1 MDIIDIFGDPGGFLR
16 DLQYDL
22 TAGRYRWIPLLVL
35 VVIAVWFIWY
45 FARTAHYR
53 HVTGRSYDTDHGKYH
68 RSYGEMLNYFR
79 DAEPHKMDMSGFPV
93 RSWQDTHGLIFGKY
107 GKKLVVLPTDTEAN
121 IAVFG
126 PPGSGKTAGIAI
138 ENAARFGGSV
148 LAIDIK
154 GDIYN
159 WVTGHTSR
167 KIIRFA
173 PDAENALSISAH
185 FDPLRFLR
193 RSTDA
198 TEKMVFIENM
208 ANILVPDS
216 GSSNEKYFIDTARSF
231 FMGAVHL
238 SIFVDR
244 NISFP
249 DIVHSILRSN
259 FNFWIETAG
268 QVECTE
274 AREILS
280 SMEGN
285 NERNLAGAYNTL
297 CTNLRHFTSPVLD
310 VILSGSGSSISV
322 ADLDG
327 GTDIYL
333 QVRQENLEI
342 FAPLFSLVIQS
353 LAMGMM
359 SRPDSSTGAH
369 LRPVLFLLDEFP
381 QLSLSLSMI
390 GAYTATLRSKA
401 VKIMMIQQ
409 NMAQLQVKFKDEGAR
424 SILGN
429 CNVQIILGCNEA
441 NDADYFSRSF
451 GMKKVLRNSTSIS
464 YSRSSSSSKSAVES
478 EEPVFTAQD
487 IRDLP
492 SLRKAIFYNKGKY
505 CLIDKINCYKS
516 KDSAG
521 KGGKKNGKRD
531 SGDSLHADEG
541 TGTFP
546 ERESTAQSAFGA
558 GADGRGQKG
567 NR

>member
-1 MDIIDIFGDPGGFLR
+1 MDITDIFGDFDGFVR
-16 DLQYDL
+16 NAQYDF
-22 TAGRYRWIPLLVL
+22 TVGRYHWVPL
-35 VVIAVWFIWY
+35 VVLAVIAGWFIWY
-45 FARTAHYR
+45 FARAAHYR
-53 HVTGRSYDTDHGKYH
+53 RVTGRSYDTDHGKYH

-79 DAEPHKMDMSGFPV
+79 DAEPHKMNMSGFPV
-93 RSWQDTHGLIFGKY
+93 RSWKDTHGLIFGKY
-107 GKKLVVLPTDTEAN
+107 GKRLVVLPTDTEAN

-159 WVTGHTSR
+159 WVTAHTSR

-173 PDAENALSISAH
+173 PDAENALAISAH

-193 RSTDA
+193 HSSDT

-208 ANILVPDS
+208 ANILVPDT

-231 FMGAVHL
+231 LMGAVHL
-238 SIFVDR
+238 SIFVDK

-249 DIVHSILRSN
+249 DIVHSILGSN
-259 FNFWIETAG
+259 FNSWIEAAG
-268 QVECTE
+268 VADCIE
-274 AREILS
+274 AKEILS

-310 VILSGSGSSISV
+310 ELLSSKGASISV
-322 ADLDG
+322 ADLDS

-333 QVRQENLEI
+333 QVKQENLET

-353 LAMGMM
+353 LAMGLM

-390 GAYTATLRSKA
+390 GSYTATLRSKA

-429 CNVQIILGCNEA
+429 CNIQVILGCNEP

-451 GMKKVLRNSTSIS
+451 GMKKVLRNTTSIS
-464 YSRSSSSSKSAVES
+464 FSRSQSSSKSAVES
-478 EEPVFTAQD
+478 EDYVFTAQD

-492 SLRKAIFYNKGKY
+492 SQGKAIFYNKGKY
-505 CLIDKINCYKS
+505 ALIDKINCYKET
-516 KDSAG
+516 
-521 KGGKKNGKRD
+521 N
-531 SGDSLHADEG
+531 
-541 TGTFP
+541 
-546 ERESTAQSAFGA
+546 
-558 GADGRGQKG
+558 
-567 NR
+567 